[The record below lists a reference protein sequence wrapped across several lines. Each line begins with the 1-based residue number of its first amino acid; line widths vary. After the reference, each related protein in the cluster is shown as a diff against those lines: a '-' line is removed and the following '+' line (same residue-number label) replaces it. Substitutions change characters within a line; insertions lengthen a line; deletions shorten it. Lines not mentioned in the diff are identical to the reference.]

1 MTRSA
6 LVTTIRASGRAE
18 NLKTFEKGYHRLT
31 QESKAALLSSC
42 EALEHVGK
50 GVRFSARPDAQIFV
64 TGVCRGALVFHREP
78 GPAVGAPTRRQS
90 TYA

>member
-18 NLKTFEKGYHRLT
+18 NLKTFEEGYSQPAQARGTVPH
-31 QESKAALLSSC
+31 ALC
-42 EALEHVGK
+42 GALEQADK

-64 TGVCRGALVFHREP
+64 TGFCRGALVFHREQ
-78 GPAVGAPTRRQS
+78 GCADYHERIMNTRS
-90 TYA
+90 